1 MNVILKGNT
10 RSFNIVYMVVF
21 VVVMY
26 MFVMF
31 ILYKR
36 IYFSSFLTTHF
47 ALLGLWGQC
56 EMYLITSQ

>member
-31 ILYKR
+31 ILYTC
-36 IYFSSFLTTHF
+36 I
-47 ALLGLWGQC
+47 
-56 EMYLITSQ
+56 